1 MIYGSALRD
10 QKKYSAAAAEFF
22 AATQVRPD
30 ATDAWSELAAMLALA
45 EDYPKAMAAFDR
57 LKALGAETPAHHF
70 FRAIMLDKTKQYK
83 PALESYQKFLATSEG
98 KYPDEEFQARQRVRI
113 IQKELSKK

>member
-1 MIYGSALRD
+1 L
-10 QKKYSAAAAEFF
+10 K
-22 AATQVRPD
+22 PD
-30 ATDAWSELAAMLALA
+30 SKEAWNELSGMLILLN
-45 EDYPKAMAAFDR
+45 DFPQAMAALDR
-57 LKALGAETPAHHF
+57 VKALGGETPAHYF

-83 PALESYQKFLATSEG
+83 PALENYQKFLASAEG